1 MFFRSLLTRAKTWF
15 SRGIFKKYH
24 KDAQAGA
31 VGMWMLGVD
40 KAGLYNDASPHPLHA
55 ASVQKYKAAIN
66 AAPAPEV
73 IAFGDSLKD
82 IPRDDFQHLKP
93 ENNFSISGSRSHHML
108 MMAEEIQP
116 ELKRLKKLSKLRFV
130 HIGTLEGNGFLVGAP
145 LDHAVERATACLNGL
160 RRLFPEQMLIVDLI
174 PPTYSPYANLS
185 RAPYE
190 AAILSW
196 IAHDGNAVSIGFH
209 NMGLTTP
216 NLRLSSDGV
225 HFTPEGIR
233 RFDEAM
239 ERARRRSP
247 GTLVEA

>member
-1 MFFRSLLTRAKTWF
+1 MSFRSFVTKAKTWF
-15 SRGIFKKYH
+15 SRGLFKKYH
-24 KDAQAGA
+24 KTAKTTA
-31 VGMWMLGVD
+31 VGLWLLGVD
-40 KAGLYNDASPHPLHA
+40 KSGLYNDSSPHPLQA
-55 ASVQKYKAAIN
+55 TLGPKYKGAIN
-66 AAPAPEV
+66 ASPAPEV

-82 IPRDDFQHLKP
+82 IPRADFEHLKP

-116 ELKRLKKLSKLRFV
+116 ELNRLKKLSNLKFV
-130 HIGTLEGNGFLVGAP
+130 HVGTLEGNGFLVGAP
-145 LDHAVERATACLNGL
+145 LDHAVERATTCLNGI
-160 RRLFPEQMLIVDLI
+160 RRLFPKQMIIVELI

-190 AAILSW
+190 AAILTW
-196 IAHDGNAVSIGFH
+196 IAQDGNAVAIGFH

-216 NLRLSSDGV
+216 SLTLSSDGV